1 MYICHNIY
9 ERKIYT
15 MFKNIR
21 KKLKLDNKELL
32 SFIGKKSSIIYYI
45 ENNYQKKSIIK
56 YVIFLRLKGVNLNKF
71 FDEMIQNDFPDIDKK
86 KPTL

>member
-1 MYICHNIY
+1 
-9 ERKIYT
+9 

-56 YVIFLRLKGVNLNKF
+56 YLIFLRLKGVNLNKF